1 MPNKFYFQF
10 YDTLKGYRGEIS
22 GGFTDVAFT
31 KTNRKGGYLHGERCF
46 LFALSSPQANFQ
58 VAKYDIVKKPYS
70 ICYYKE
76 CGPIFGA
83 GNNLKISIKISF
95 YIQIVFLC
103 TGADL
108 LIANNCNVNTDSYSN
123 LPHSYDG
130 PSASYTSL
138 FGDYNFMI
146 NDYEVFT
153 LG

>member
-1 MPNKFYFQF
+1 M
-10 YDTLKGYRGEIS
+10 KGYRGEIS

-83 GNNLKISIKISF
+83 GNNIKF
-95 YIQIVFLC
+95 F
-103 TGADL
+103 T
-108 LIANNCNVNTDSYSN
+108 
-123 LPHSYDG
+123 
-130 PSASYTSL
+130 
-138 FGDYNFMI
+138 NF
-146 NDYEVFT
+146 VFT
-153 LG
+153 FKLPFYSQELTY